1 MNNLTRLFLIVLR
14 LAIGWLFL
22 AEGVEKVQ
30 SMQRGPT
37 VDGKPFSSAGYLKQ
51 SSGPLAP
58 FFQWQAGGD
67 ADAHALDCLT
77 VDPDATRLPRDR
89 ASAALRADW
98 DAYLDRFADH
108 YGLDGDQRQAAR
120 AKLDASLDAAVA
132 WIIDNSH
139 RKELDKVTA
148 FPGAAYAPRKT
159 PTERIAEYRDKV
171 AEYRQAQDEVNA
183 RFNSDVYRAKL
194 RTMKADAARMRTD
207 LMTDLDAPM
216 HAGLES
222 VLTADQKKLPALGP
236 PPPPAVLVWTDR
248 LVSWGLVV
256 IGAGL
261 MLGVFTR
268 LNCLGGAVF
277 LIVLYLAMPPMPWSP
292 ENLKSETPDIPYINK
307 NLIMA
312 LALLALAAT
321 RSGMWFG
328 LDGLLQY
335 LNPWTYRARKA
346 RAEAEPATA

>member
-1 MNNLTRLFLIVLR
+1 MNNLTRLFLILVR

-30 SMQRGPT
+30 SLQRGPT
-37 VDGKPFSSAGYLKQ
+37 VAGKPFSSAGYLKQ

-98 DAYLDRFADH
+98 DDYLDRFANH
-108 YGLDGDQRQAAR
+108 YHLDADQRQAAR
-120 AKLDASLDAAVA
+120 AKLDTSLDAAVT
-132 WIIDNSH
+132 WMIDNSH
-139 RKELDKVTA
+139 RKELDRITA
-148 FPGAAYAPRKT
+148 FPGAAYAPHKT
-159 PTERIAEYRDKV
+159 PAERIAEYRDKV
-171 AEYRQAQDEVNA
+171 AEYRQAQDEINA
-183 RFNSDVYRAKL
+183 AFGGDVYKAKL
-194 RTMKADAARMRTD
+194 RKMKADAAKMRTD

-216 HAGLES
+216 QAALQT
-222 VLTADQKKLPALGP
+222 VLTPEQKKETALGP
-236 PPPPAVLVWTDR
+236 PPPPAVLLWTDR
-248 LVSWGLVV
+248 VVSWGLVV

-261 MLGVFTR
+261 LLGVFTR
-268 LNCLGGAVF
+268 LNCLTGAVF
-277 LIVLYLAMPPMPWSP
+277 LIMLYLAMPPMPWSP
-292 ENLKSETPDIPYINK
+292 ENLKSETPDIPYVNK
-307 NLIMA
+307 NLIVA
-312 LALLALAAT
+312 VALLALATT

-335 LNPWTYRARKA
+335 FNPRTYRARKA
-346 RAEAEPATA
+346 RPEPASA